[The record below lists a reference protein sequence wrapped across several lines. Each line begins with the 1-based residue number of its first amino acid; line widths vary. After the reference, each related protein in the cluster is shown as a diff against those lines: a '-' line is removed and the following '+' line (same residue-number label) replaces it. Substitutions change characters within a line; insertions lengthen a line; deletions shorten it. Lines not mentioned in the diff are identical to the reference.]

1 MPAIKSRGSTFG
13 SLPQLPLF
21 RQAACRGFEKE
32 LRHNH
37 YRYLYLNLRPEPM
50 LAQEHTAQLSTEYA
64 AEVQTKFVK
73 GEINVLSCST
83 TFELGVDVGELE
95 TVFMKNVPPTPANYA
110 QRAGRAGRRTDS
122 TAYALTFARLAS
134 HDISQFRQPQR
145 MISGVVKPPSFDV
158 NNCKIAKRHVYA
170 CAFAQFWRAHPTH
183 FRTVGDFF
191 LNDGPLL
198 FRRFLDGR
206 PKSLL
211 HALKEVVPS
220 AVQREIGVDDW
231 SWVEE
236 MYPQMVMTRR
246 K

>member
-1 MPAIKSRGSTFG
+1 
-13 SLPQLPLF
+13 
-21 RQAACRGFEKE
+21 
-32 LRHNH
+32 
-37 YRYLYLNLRPEPM
+37 
-50 LAQEHTAQLSTEYA
+50 
-64 AEVQTKFVK
+64 
-73 GEINVLSCST
+73 
-83 TFELGVDVGELE
+83 
-95 TVFMKNVPPTPANYA
+95 
-110 QRAGRAGRRTDS
+110 
-122 TAYALTFARLAS
+122 
-134 HDISQFRQPQR
+134 

-236 MYPQMVMTRR
+236 MYSADGVMTKTVNELDRDLATLDDALQEAVDHGQYSTAER
-246 K
+246 LKLIRNTIVKKPLISYLSQRTSYPSTAFPLMW